1 MMVSATPP
9 PTEPATTGTIGTG
22 ERLGGGECIKEGR
35 VRDVCVSEGEACVH
49 MRKRGKKLK

>member
-1 MMVSATPP
+1 MSATPP